1 MGFWGGEV
9 EQVSRFQSCK
19 VSEVQGKGRGNVNH
33 PTLAT
38 TARMGHPAYRL
49 TIVPIATASSLG
61 LNSPT
66 GNREVGV
73 GGKSPGWEGTAE
85 LGRFVQ
91 VTLKGYRVAS
101 GTWVLRSAQDDTSK
115 SKARATAK
123 RTSTAKATSTAR
135 STSTTPPSANSGRKG
150 RAPVQ
155 ERLPTQANSGLEWA
169 TVQRRKTDVYVV
181 GPMPKT
187 AMASR
192 VVFLTVYIIS
202 SAQRMR
208 S

>member
-1 MGFWGGEV
+1 
-9 EQVSRFQSCK
+9 
-19 VSEVQGKGRGNVNH
+19 
-33 PTLAT
+33 
-38 TARMGHPAYRL
+38 MGHPAYRL

-123 RTSTAKATSTAR
+123 ATSTAKRTSTARATSTAKA
-135 STSTTPPSANSGRKG
+135 TSTTPPSANSGRKG

-155 ERLPTQANSGLEWA
+155 ERLPPCANNGRKGRA
-169 TVQRRKTDVYVV
+169 PVQERLPPCANNGRKGRAPVQERL
-181 GPMPKT
+181 PH
-187 AMASR
+187 
-192 VVFLTVYIIS
+192 S
-202 SAQRMR
+202 SQQRA
-208 S
+208 

>member
-1 MGFWGGEV
+1 
-9 EQVSRFQSCK
+9 
-19 VSEVQGKGRGNVNH
+19 
-33 PTLAT
+33 
-38 TARMGHPAYRL
+38 MGHPAYRL

-66 GNREVGV
+66 ANREVGV

-155 ERLPTQANSGLEWA
+155 ERLPPCANNGRKGRA
-169 TVQRRKTDVYVV
+169 PVQERLPPCANNGRKGRAPVQERL
-181 GPMPKT
+181 PH
-187 AMASR
+187 
-192 VVFLTVYIIS
+192 S
-202 SAQRMR
+202 SQQRA
-208 S
+208 